1 MSVKEIKW
9 NIDSTDALVDLE
21 NAIRKWANN
30 TSITSNI
37 YEEEI
42 SFKSAANN
50 NSLIHFNKNC
60 IKDVKI
66 YNDKVVEVTFSSGD
80 KQKTV
85 CDDCQ
90 FDIIISIMVC
100 VMKELYGKS
109 VYSIISKRYDE
120 IEKEKAAKK
129 DEQERLEALKE
140 RRIEKKKR
148 RAEKRKQKAIEIQK
162 QAYIEAMKEINK
174 N

>member
-9 NIDSTDALVDLE
+9 NIDSTNALVDIE
-21 NAIRKWANN
+21 NAIRKWSNN
-30 TSITSNI
+30 TLITNNT
-37 YEEEI
+37 YKEEI

-50 NSLIHFNKNC
+50 DSLIYFNKNC

-66 YNDKVVEVTFSSGD
+66 YNDKVVEVTFSNGD

-109 VYSIISKRYDE
+109 VYSIISKRYNE

>member
-9 NIDSTDALVDLE
+9 NIDSTDTLAELE
-21 NAIRKWANN
+21 NAISKWANN
-30 TSITSNI
+30 TSITNNT
-37 YEEEI
+37 YKEKI

-50 NSLIHFNKNC
+50 NFNKNY

-66 YNDKVVEVTFSSGD
+66 YNDKVVEVTFSNGD

-90 FDIIISIMVC
+90 FDITISIMVC
-100 VMKELYGKS
+100 VMKEIYGKS

>member
-9 NIDSTDALVDLE
+9 NIDSTDALVDIE
-21 NAIRKWANN
+21 NAIRKWTNN
-30 TSITSNI
+30 TSITNNK
-37 YEEEI
+37 EEI

-50 NSLIHFNKNC
+50 NSLIYFNKNC

-66 YNDKVVEVTFSSGD
+66 YNDKVVEVTFSNGD

-90 FDIIISIMVC
+90 FDIIISVMVC
-100 VMKELYGKS
+100 VMKEMYGKS

-129 DEQERLEALKE
+129 DEQERLEALKK

>member
-1 MSVKEIKW
+1 MSVKEVIKW
-9 NIDSTDALVDLE
+9 NIDSTDALVDIE
-21 NAIRKWANN
+21 NAIRIWSNN
-30 TSITSNI
+30 TSITNNT
-37 YEEEI
+37 YKEEI
-42 SFKSAANN
+42 SFKSAVNN
-50 NSLIHFNKNC
+50 DFNKNY

-66 YNDKVVEVTFSSGD
+66 YNDKVVEVTFSNGD

-162 QAYIEAMKEINK
+162 QAYIAAMKEMNK